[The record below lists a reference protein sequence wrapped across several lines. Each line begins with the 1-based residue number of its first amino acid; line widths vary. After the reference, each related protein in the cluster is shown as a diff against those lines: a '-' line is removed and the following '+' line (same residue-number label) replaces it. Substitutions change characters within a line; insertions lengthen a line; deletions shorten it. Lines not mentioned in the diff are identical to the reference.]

1 VRVRPQDPSCGAP
14 LCLLLVLCGGAASCT
29 SELAAPA
36 SEQSR
41 PTNADQT
48 AAVRPD
54 TRDEAW
60 FVDRAAEAGIDFVHF
75 NGMSGR
81 FYQPEIMGPGVALF
95 DYDNDGDLDVYVVQ
109 GGVLG
114 TGRPLTAPPKGP
126 LTDRLYR
133 NDLVIRADGTRTLH
147 FTDVTEQ
154 SGLKSR
160 GYGMGVA
167 VGDFDNDGWV
177 DLYRTAWG
185 PNQLFRNNGDGT
197 FTDVSAR
204 TGTSNSGWSVSA
216 AFVDI
221 DRDGWL
227 DLFVGNYLRYT
238 LETHTPCFNP
248 SGPPDY
254 CPPDVYRAQP
264 SRIYRNRG
272 DGTFVDVT
280 AAAGLAREFGPALGV
295 ATADFNG
302 DGWIDI
308 FVANDQKENQLWIN
322 QQDGTFR
329 NMAPLWG
336 VAAGPNGELKANMG
350 VDAGDF
356 DNDGDEDLFITELTG
371 QGSTLYVNAGTG
383 VFDDQSVRQGIH
395 VPSLAYTGFGA
406 AWLDFDNDSWLDIMA
421 VNGYVTQ
428 KLEAL
433 GPDNPFPLQQRK
445 QVFHNR
451 RTGGFEEVTNRAGA
465 VFQPSEV
472 SRGAAFGDI
481 DNDGDVDV
489 LIGNAAGP
497 ARLLINQIGSR
508 NHWLGLRLRQTRDDR
523 EQSRTVEGRD
533 MVGARVAVVLTSG
546 STVWRRARTDGS
558 YASAND
564 PRVLVGLGES
574 AAPVQVRVTWPNGRV
589 ETWSNVLAD
598 RYTTLREGEGQ

>member
-1 VRVRPQDPSCGAP
+1 VDRTPADP
-14 LCLLLVLCGGAASCT
+14 
-29 SELAAPA
+29 
-36 SEQSR
+36 
-41 PTNADQT
+41 AD
-48 AAVRPD
+48 ARG
-54 TRDEAW
+54 EEW
-60 FVDRAAEAGIDFVHF
+60 FVDRAAAAGIDFVHF

-81 FYQPEIMGPGVALF
+81 FYQPEIMGPGVAMF
-95 DYDNDGDLDVYVVQ
+95 DYDNDGDLDVYLVQ
-109 GGVLG
+109 GGMLGKGEPVLA
-114 TGRPLTAPPKGP
+114 RPKGP

-133 NDLVIRADGTRTLH
+133 NDLEGHGDGVRLH

-154 SGLKSR
+154 SGLKPR

-167 VGDFDNDGWV
+167 AGDIDNDGWV
-177 DLYRTAWG
+177 DLYLTGFGR
-185 PNQLFRNNGDGT
+185 NQLFRNNGNGT
-197 FTDVSAR
+197 FSDSSSR
-204 TGTSNSGWSVSA
+204 SGTSDRSAWSVSA
-216 AFVDI
+216 SFVDV

-227 DLFVGNYLRYT
+227 DLFVGNYLNFT
-238 LETHTPCFNP
+238 LEAHRTCFNR

-254 CPPDVYRAQP
+254 CPPEVYRAQP
-264 SRIYRNRG
+264 SRFYRNRG
-272 DGTFVDVT
+272 DGTFVDAT

-302 DGWIDI
+302 DRWIDI

-322 QQDGTFR
+322 QRDGTFR

-336 VAAGPNGELKANMG
+336 VAVGANGEVKADMG

-371 QGSTLYVNAGTG
+371 QGSTLYVNTG
-383 VFDDQSVRQGIH
+383 SGLFEDQSARQGIRA
-395 VPSLAYTGFGA
+395 PSLPYTGFGA
-406 AWLDFDNDSWLDIMA
+406 AWLDFDNDGWLDIVA

-428 KLEAL
+428 DLEAL

-445 QVFHNR
+445 QVFRNLGAGR
-451 RTGGFEEVTNRAGA
+451 LAGSPARQGAFEEVTDRAGA
-465 VFQPSEV
+465 VFQVAEV

-508 NHWLGLRLRQTRDDR
+508 DHWLGLRLVGQGAR
-523 EQSRTVEGRD
+523 RD
-533 MVGARVAVVLTSG
+533 MVGARVAVMLANG
-546 STVWRRARTDGS
+546 STVWRRARADGS

-574 AAPVQVRVTWPNGRV
+574 AAPVQVRVIWPSGRV
-589 ETWSNVLAD
+589 ETWSGVPAD
-598 RYTTLREGEGQ
+598 RYTSLREGEGRDAP